1 MAGNL
6 TRDEAAERSRL
17 LTVHTYS
24 VDLDLT
30 AGPDTFR
37 STTVAQFACA
47 QAGATTFA
55 ELTGATVLEAFL
67 NDTPLEAD
75 GGRIPLPGLRGENTF
90 RVVADVAYSHTGQ
103 GLHRFVDPVDERV
116 YLHSQFATADAQ
128 RMFACFDQ
136 PDLKARYAFTVT
148 APADWEVVSN
158 APATAVEDVEGG
170 RRWTFAPTDVLST
183 YLAAIVAGPYHV
195 VQGEYRGDPLGTG
208 EIVVPLRALC
218 RRSLAPHFDAEEIL
232 DVTRRGL
239 DFFQA
244 AFGMAYPFGK
254 YDQAFVPEF
263 NLGAMENPGC
273 VTFTETYVF
282 RSRVTDAE
290 HERRAS
296 TILHEMSHM
305 WFGDL
310 VTMQW
315 WDDLWLNESFATYA
329 AAISQAGATRWSDA
343 WGTFADSAKARAY
356 RQDQLSTT
364 HPIAAD
370 ITDIRS
376 MEVNFD
382 AITYQKGASVLKQLV
397 ATIGTETFLSALRRY
412 FARHAWGTA
421 TLDDLLTALTEETG
435 RDMTGWSAQWLETTG
450 PNTLRAEFTLSDG
463 LFSSFAVVQ
472 TAPDEHPTL
481 RSHRIAIGLYDDRE
495 GVLTRRHRVELE
507 VSGERTEVPELVGLA
522 RGDLVL
528 VNDDDLT
535 YAKVRLDET
544 SLQTVLTSIGRIGD
558 PLAQA
563 VCWTIVWD
571 LVRDAELSPARYAE
585 VVLGG
590 VASVTNASVRRTLL
604 AQVVTAVKQYL
615 PAPSRSAALERLAA
629 GLLDRAAAAQ
639 PGSPEQLGLARA
651 FVASATSAQQLAV
664 LEELVLADAP
674 VTSTGPVASTGPV
687 VADGGPLAGLV
698 VDTDVRWSVLRRLVV
713 TGRAGQEQIDAE
725 LRRDPT
731 DKGKVQAAWCR
742 AAIPTAEAKAQA
754 WQSFAAGEQ
763 PLNAQAAALEGFFA
777 AEHTELVERWAP
789 AYFEVLSAVADV
801 WPSERTQAFAK
812 FAYPS
817 AHAEA
822 DLPALT
828 QQYLT
833 QAEPPAWLRRLV
845 LEGRDEVVR
854 ARQILARG

>member
-17 LTVHTYS
+17 LTVHTYA
-24 VDLDLT
+24 VELDLT
-30 AGPDTFR
+30 TGPDTFR
-37 STTVAQFACA
+37 SATVVRFDASRP
-47 QAGATTFA
+47 GASTFA
-55 ELTGATVLEAFL
+55 ELFGANVLEASL
-67 NDTPLEAD
+67 NGAALPA
-75 GGRIPLPGLRGENTF
+75 GQNGRITLPDLAAENTL
-90 RVVADVAYSHTGQ
+90 RVVADVDYSHTGQ
-103 GLHRFVDPVDERV
+103 GLHRFTDPVDGRV

-136 PDLKARYAFTVT
+136 PDLKARYEFTVT

-158 APATAVEDVEGG
+158 AAHTSVEEVAAG
-170 RRWTFAPTDVLST
+170 RRWRFAPTDVLST
-183 YLAAIVAGPYHV
+183 YLAVIVAGPYHV
-195 VQGEYRGDPLGTG
+195 ATGEYRNDPLGTG
-208 EIVVPLRALC
+208 EIVIPLRALC
-218 RRSLAPHFDAEEIL
+218 RQSLAPHFDADEIL
-232 DVTRRGL
+232 DVTRRGF
-239 DFFQA
+239 DFYQA
-244 AFGMAYPFGK
+244 AFGMTYPFGK

-296 TILHEMSHM
+296 TILHEMAHM

-329 AAISQAGATRWSDA
+329 AALSQTGATRWTDA

-370 ITDIRS
+370 IPDIRS

-397 ATIGTETFLSALRRY
+397 ATIGQETFLAALRRY

-421 TLDDLLTALTEETG
+421 TLGDLLAALTDETG
-435 RDMTGWSAQWLETTG
+435 RDMSGWSAQWLETTG
-450 PNTLRAEFTLSDG
+450 PNTLRADFTLDESG
-463 LFSSFAVVQ
+463 AFSSFAIVQ
-472 TAPDEHPTL
+472 SAPEGHPTL
-481 RSHRIAIGLYDDRE
+481 RSHRIAIGLYDDQAGE
-495 GVLTRRHRVELE
+495 IVRRRRVELD
-507 VSGERTEVPELVGLA
+507 VQGPRTQVPALLGQA

-544 SLQTVLTSIGRIGD
+544 SLNTVLSSIGRISD

-563 VCWTIVWD
+563 VSWTVIWD

-585 VVLGG
+585 VVMAG
-590 VASVTNASVRRTLL
+590 VGSVSNASVRRTLL
-604 AQVVTAVKQYL
+604 AQAVFAVKAYVPTAQR
-615 PAPSRSAALERLAA
+615 PAALTELAD
-629 GLLDRAAAAQ
+629 GLLGHAVAAE
-639 PGSPEQLGLARA
+639 PGSHEQLALVRA
-651 FVASATSAQQLAV
+651 FVAAASSGGQLSV
-664 LEELVLADAP
+664 LEELLSDEG
-674 VTSTGPVASTGPV
+674 TGLLVGV
-687 VADGGPLAGLV
+687 V
-698 VDTDVRWSVLRRLVV
+698 VDADLRWSLLLRLVA
-713 TGRAGQEQIDAE
+713 TGRAGQERIDAE
-725 LRRDPT
+725 LAADPT
-731 DKGKVQAAWCR
+731 DKGRQQAAACS
-742 AAIPTAEAKAQA
+742 AAIPSVEAKTAA
-754 WQSFAAGEQ
+754 WQEFVAGEQ
-763 PLNAQAAALEGFFA
+763 PLNTLRWALDGFFT
-777 AEHTELVERWAP
+777 AEHTDLVEGWAQ
-789 AYFEVLSAVADV
+789 AYFDVLTQVADV
-801 WPSERTQAFAK
+801 WPSERVQTFARG
-812 FAYPS
+812 AYPPARS
-817 AHAEA
+817 QA

-828 QQYLT
+828 EQYLA
-833 QAEPPAWLRRLV
+833 QAQPPAWLRRLV

-854 ARQILARG
+854 ARLILAG